1 MRFSMLLLALVGAT
15 AVMGQ
20 TRSDPGDEFF
30 FGGQAFMSGSYLGVS
45 LADIDADRAK
55 AVKLDEP
62 RGVEVTRV
70 EEGSPAEKAG
80 IKQGDVLLSYNGE
93 NILGAQELGRLVRET
108 PEGRRIKV
116 QLWRDGKAQTLTVV
130 TEARQGRDPE
140 IPARLMRLDMA
151 DMRNFVMPDI
161 PTPLMLWKSSAL
173 GIECEPLDSQLAD
186 YFGVKS
192 GVLVRSVAAG
202 SPAEK
207 AGFKAGDVV
216 TSIGGTGVAGP
227 HDLTGFF
234 RTQRQPGGSIP
245 VVVERAHRQLTL
257 NVAPNVAPREYPQ

>member
-1 MRFSMLLLALVGAT
+1 MRVSILLIALMGMAALA
-15 AVMGQ
+15 GQ
-20 TRSDPGDEFF
+20 ARSDPGNEFF
-30 FGGQAFMSGSYLGVS
+30 FTGQALIGGSYLGVS
-45 LADIDADRAK
+45 LADIDAERAK
-55 AVKLDEP
+55 ALKLGEP
-62 RGVEVTRV
+62 RGVEVRRV

-80 IKQGDVLLSYNGE
+80 IKPGDVLLSYNGE

-108 PEGRRIKV
+108 PEDRRIKV
-116 QLWRDGKAQTLTVV
+116 QLWRDGKTQTVTVA
-130 TEARQGRDPE
+130 TEARQSRDLE
-140 IPARLMRLDMA
+140 TPAQLMRLDMP

-192 GVLVRSVAAG
+192 GVLVRSVTTG

-216 TSIGGTGVAGP
+216 TSIGGTTIAGP

-234 RTQRQPGGSIP
+234 RMQRQSGSSIP
-245 VVVERAHRQLTL
+245 VVIERAHRQLTL
-257 NVAPNVAPREYPQ
+257 NVAPREYPQ